1 MKTHC
6 ASAILILVCSGFGFS
21 QQTATRPASAVDV
34 TPEKVRLM
42 EQSISTKM
50 STLNI
55 PGVTVAV
62 GVGRE
67 VKWTAAYGMSDIENM
82 VPMKATTV
90 LRLGSISK
98 PVTAVA
104 AMQLVEQG
112 RMSLDAEVQRYV
124 PSFPVKAWP
133 VRVRHLLTHQSG
145 IRHYVGDEIQIT
157 RHYDS
162 VLKGLEIFD
171 KDPLLF
177 EPGTRYS
184 YTTYGFSLLGA
195 AVEGASGMAYM
206 DYVREKIFR
215 PARMST
221 IDADDTF
228 RIIAN
233 RSRGYRLNNEKLLTN
248 CGLAD
253 TSYKIPGGGLLSRA
267 EDLVRFAIGIYSGT
281 LLRRDTTEAMFTAQ
295 PYKNGSLSGW
305 GLGWGVETVDG
316 VRRVGHTGGQQGV
329 TTHLVLYPD
338 SGLSIAVMANLEQTR
353 ITDIT
358 NQLARVMLQLPLAD
372 PLRAGKSASLPT
384 PADLLRNGR
393 ETAAVLRSA
402 Q

>member
-1 MKTHC
+1 M
-6 ASAILILVCSGFGFS
+6 
-21 QQTATRPASAVDV
+21 RPPSVEV
-34 TPEKVRLM
+34 TPEKIRLM
-42 EQSISTKM
+42 EQVISTKM
-50 STLNI
+50 PAHNI
-55 PGVTVAV
+55 PGLTVAV
-62 GVGRE
+62 GVGRD
-67 VKWTAAYGMSDIENM
+67 VKWTGAYGMADLENL
-82 VPMKATTV
+82 VPMKTTSV

-133 VRVRHLLTHQSG
+133 VRIRHLLTHQSG
-145 IRHYVGDEIQIT
+145 IRHYAGDEIQIT
-157 RHYDS
+157 RHYDT
-162 VLKGLEIFD
+162 VMKGLEIFER
-171 KDPLLF
+171 DPLLF

-195 AVEGASGMAYM
+195 AVEGASGMPYM
-206 DYVREKIFR
+206 EYVREKIFK
-215 PARMST
+215 PAKMAT

-267 EDLVRFAIGIYSGT
+267 EDLVRFAIGIHTGT
-281 LLRRDTTEAMFTAQ
+281 LLAPNTTGVMFTAQ
-295 PYKNGSLSGW
+295 PYNNGSLSGW

-316 VRRVGHTGGQQGV
+316 HRRVGHTGGQQGV
-329 TTHLVLYPD
+329 TTHLVFYPD
-338 SGLSIAVMANLEQTR
+338 LGLSIAVMANLEQAR
-353 ITDIT
+353 IADIT
-358 NQLARVMLQLPLAD
+358 NQLAKVLLQQQVD

-384 PADLLRNGR
+384 PADLPRSGR
-393 ETAAVLRSA
+393 ETAAALRSA